1 MDGIIEENRRH
12 FRNIAIQREREYAE
26 QLERNERAKNREKEK
41 EKEREDSV
49 ELVESSSVLTDEV
62 IERVRQRQEERAPR
76 SVGDAETLS
85 SNNWKEHTKEKR
97 EKREKGK
104 EKERKKVVQEFKKEN
119 TKKKEKKLAAQ
130 DRASQPIQAL
140 WPTERDQFQEFVREV
155 GLADHPIY
163 RVLWTREIGLAL
175 LRIVI

>member
-12 FRNIAIQREREYAE
+12 FRNIAFKGSVNTLNSLSAMNVPKIV
-26 QLERNERAKNREKEK
+26 KEK

-62 IERVRQRQEERAPR
+62 IERVRHGQEERAPR

-85 SNNWKEHTKEKR
+85 SKQLERAYERKARKARKR
-97 EKREKGK
+97 E

-119 TKKKEKKLAAQ
+119 TKKKKKNWPRRIE
-130 DRASQPIQAL
+130 RANL
-140 WPTERDQFQEFVREV
+140 
-155 GLADHPIY
+155 Y
-163 RVLWTREIGLAL
+163 RPFGQRNATNFRNL
-175 LRIVI
+175 